1 MYSSY
6 QVDEMVCGVFFV
18 WVGSGGGGVLIVSD
32 DVQASELVV
41 ELVWVSLSGNREL
54 VCLVCLVWRSGW
66 RAYVR
71 MSAVLFLDPTP
82 PIRLASSM

>member
-18 WVGSGGGGVLIVSD
+18 WVGSGGGGVLVVSD

-41 ELVWVSLSGNREL
+41 ESVWVSLSGNREL
-54 VCLVCLVWRSGW
+54 VCLVWRSGW
-66 RAYVR
+66 RAFVR

-82 PIRLASSM
+82 PIRMASSM